1 MVFQLAIA
9 VAKRNLALA
18 GEMESSASLCL
29 ADAIAFYEAGQI
41 DRFWERIL
49 KSLAY
54 SVGVFHQDWQEVKRA
69 SLI

>member
-9 VAKRNLALA
+9 IAKRNLTLA

-29 ADAIAFYEAGQI
+29 ADAIACYESGQI

-49 KSLAY
+49 KSLSY
-54 SVGVFHQDWQEVKRA
+54 SVGEFHEDWLEVKRA